1 MSRWCGDRRLYLI
14 VPTTEKAPDGAFFFS
29 SAVNTLNSLKMVN
42 TDEGRYL
49 LERINRLEDVG
60 RNLERSI
67 EVIKNSNVEQETRL
81 VMLET
86 NLSML
91 SDIRVQLDAMRE
103 ALIKTNSEVLEI
115 KTRLN
120 VYIGVV
126 CVIGSAIGSLIP
138 LAIKAIP
145 FLIAFL

>member
-1 MSRWCGDRRLYLI
+1 
-14 VPTTEKAPDGAFFFS
+14 
-29 SAVNTLNSLKMVN
+29 MVN

-60 RNLERSI
+60 RKLERSI
-67 EVIKNSNVEQETRL
+67 DVIKNSNVEQETRL
-81 VMLET
+81 VMLEA

-91 SDIRVQLDAMRE
+91 ADIRLQLDAMRE
-103 ALIKTNSEVLEI
+103 ALNKTNSEVLVI

-145 FLIAFL
+145 FLIALL

>member
-1 MSRWCGDRRLYLI
+1 
-14 VPTTEKAPDGAFFFS
+14 
-29 SAVNTLNSLKMVN
+29 MVN

-49 LERINRLEDVG
+49 LERINRLEDIG

-67 EVIKNSNVEQETRL
+67 DVIKNSNVEQETRL
-81 VMLET
+81 VMLEA

-126 CVIGSAIGSLIP
+126 CVIGSAIGSMLPVLI
-138 LAIKAIP
+138 KYIP
-145 FLIAFL
+145 ILIALL

>member
-1 MSRWCGDRRLYLI
+1 MI
-14 VPTTEKAPDGAFFFS
+14 VLTTEKAPDGAFNHS

-91 SDIRVQLDAMRE
+91 SDIRVQLDALRQ
-103 ALIKTNSEVLEI
+103 ALIQTNSDVLEI

-145 FLIAFL
+145 LLIALF

>member
-1 MSRWCGDRRLYLI
+1 MI
-14 VPTTEKAPDGAFFFS
+14 VLTTEKAPDGAFNHS

-91 SDIRVQLDAMRE
+91 SDIRVQLDALRQ
-103 ALIKTNSEVLEI
+103 ALIQTNSDVLEI

-145 FLIAFL
+145 LIIALF

>member
-1 MSRWCGDRRLYLI
+1 
-14 VPTTEKAPDGAFFFS
+14 
-29 SAVNTLNSLKMVN
+29 MVN

-49 LERINRLEDVG
+49 LERINRLEDLG
-60 RNLERSI
+60 KNLERSI
-67 EVIKNSNVEQETRL
+67 DVIKTSNIDQENRL
-81 VMLET
+81 IMLET

-91 SDIRVQLDAMRE
+91 NDIRAQIEEMRE

-145 FLIAFL
+145 FLIALL

>member
-1 MSRWCGDRRLYLI
+1 MIKGPWRGLFLFQRSKYL
-14 VPTTEKAPDGAFFFS
+14 KQFK
-29 SAVNTLNSLKMVN
+29 KMVN

-103 ALIKTNSEVLEI
+103 ALNNTNSEVLEI

-145 FLIAFL
+145 FLIALL

>member
-1 MSRWCGDRRLYLI
+1 VVDALSGFS
-14 VPTTEKAPDGAFFFS
+14 GAN
-29 SAVNTLNSLKMVN
+29 AVNTLNSLKMVN

-103 ALIKTNSEVLEI
+103 ALIKTSSEVLEI

-145 FLIAFL
+145 FLIALL